1 MKLLEVIKR
10 IKQHIDN
17 NWFANYHNFF
27 LENGYPVTH
36 NLVDK
41 EGFKFVNNHFPPQ
54 LLKYAL
60 EDLHNWYGK
69 YGNIATNIVDIKVK
83 TNNYNN
89 EKLIIITR

>member
-1 MKLLEVIKR
+1 MKILEVIERVK
-10 IKQHIDN
+10 KHIDD

-27 LENGYPVTH
+27 LKDGNYVTH
-36 NLVDK
+36 NLVDID
-41 EGFKFVNNHFPPQ
+41 GFKFVNNHFPPQ

-60 EDLHNWYGK
+60 EDMHNWYGK
-69 YGNIATNIVDIKVK
+69 YGNIDTNIVDIKVK